1 MRGVD
6 VDGVTGV
13 VAIHRKRRNQHCTVY
28 ADGVHGRNHI
38 IARNLG
44 RAVENGGPGT
54 AWMVALI
61 GVHLGV

>member
-1 MRGVD
+1 MN
-6 VDGVTGV
+6 V
-13 VAIHRKRRNQHCTVY
+13 VAIHGKGRNQQRT
-28 ADGVHGRNHI
+28 I
-38 IARNLG
+38 W